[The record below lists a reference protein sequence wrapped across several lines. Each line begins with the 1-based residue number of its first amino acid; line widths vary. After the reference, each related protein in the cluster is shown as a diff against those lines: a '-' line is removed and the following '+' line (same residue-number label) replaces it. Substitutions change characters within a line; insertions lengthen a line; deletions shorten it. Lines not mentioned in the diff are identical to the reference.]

1 MSLQSHPSLSLL
13 SGDCGH
19 LEKTDAYLGLWCKSP
34 LKWVLT
40 VIPSH
45 CLGWQ
50 LSWGNNLM
58 IPCLMNTGQRNE
70 WKYVM
75 KGIFETCIV
84 YQVAF
89 HECGPLHQS
98 GLTPAIY
105 YIHRWHLSHL
115 SPQGHLC
122 NNNIRAATYNWPCDF
137 FSCCCGSLH
146 GILNDCL
153 CGFSFCDLLFNMFHP
168 TST

>member
-70 WKYVM
+70 WKCVL

-105 YIHRWHLSHL
+105 YIHIYHTSALRDTCAIIISEQPHTT
-115 SPQGHLC
+115 GHVTSFP
-122 NNNIRAATYNWPCDF
+122 AAVDPC
-137 FSCCCGSLH
+137 
-146 GILNDCL
+146 
-153 CGFSFCDLLFNMFHP
+153 MVY
-168 TST
+168 